1 MVTLKGD
8 NIVPEFLQ
16 ILEDYVGPHIRG
28 RIDEAVTV

>member
-16 ILEDYVGPHIRG
+16 ILENYVERTYSVHTEP
-28 RIDEAVTV
+28 ALA